1 MAGRYPKLGLD
12 YFPLSGGFSL
22 TPPIRKIRAATNWKG
37 QLVILELFDTIFCNR
52 GYYLEW
58 TEDTIENLV
67 IRCEGLTQQRKLKEF
82 ISEVVKAA
90 IKYGVFDKNAF
101 ERCNILTSW
110 DIQHTWLIATRK
122 RTKRY
127 VVRDYWI
134 SSAPSAE
141 EMEFMAEEMRQRK
154 GNKIYFINKDG
165 ISSSDL
171 IAQYESGTDS
181 AVRSSSGG
189 EKPVEGG
196 ENGKQNSPGE
206 ILINYRQY
214 QQSKRFEGQVFTSIV
229 KSASIRFH
237 HASHSEI
244 EEMLAI
250 FINRQIIIK
259 SKDDTAENITMHFI
273 NWLEKQKPTKNE
285 PTAPKKGVNPNKS
298 TGYKTGTY
306 SNGSDIKSDI

>member
-141 EMEFMAEEMRQRK
+141 EMEFMAEEIKQIK
-154 GNKIYFINKDG
+154 GKEIFFINK
-165 ISSSDL
+165 SD
-171 IAQYESGTDS
+171 IEVVERAIKEHGSAESGLRAGKDSGNDPENRQNSGGDYKISYLQFLSNQLHKGALFTDM
-181 AVRSSSGG
+181 VRSCS
-189 EKPVEGG
+189 
-196 ENGKQNSPGE
+196 
-206 ILINYRQY
+206 
-214 QQSKRFEGQVFTSIV
+214 V
-229 KSASIRFH
+229 KFH
-237 HASHSEI
+237 GAAHKDI
-244 EEMLAI
+244 EEKLAI
-250 FINRQIIIK
+250 FCNREHQIGTPH
-259 SKDDTAENITMHFI
+259 DTEQKLLSHFF
-273 NWLEKQKPTKNE
+273 NWLERQKITTNE
-285 PTAPKKGVNPNKS
+285 QTGQKKGVNPNKS